1 MRPTEPNLL
10 HYGFPGEPS
19 LVSGATASSPRHK
32 MPASRRRLRSRTP
45 LATRSGDAGSGEC
58 VICLEDIALR
68 EKWRCIHCNVAAHVD
83 CMPRNSLGHIHL
95 GNGCPQC
102 RVTMTQ
108 LLIEAQRPCTA
119 PKGLVC
125 YVCLR
130 HIQDGRECMKCP
142 APRHYCQA
150 HWHAECI
157 TNGRCPACGNN
168 AYQALCT
175 RRM

>member
-1 MRPTEPNLL
+1 
-10 HYGFPGEPS
+10 
-19 LVSGATASSPRHK
+19 
-32 MPASRRRLRSRTP
+32 MPALRRLRSRTP
-45 LATRSGDAGSGEC
+45 CRCSDAGGGEC
-58 VICLEDIALR
+58 AICLEDIGFR
-68 EKWRCIHCNVAAHVD
+68 EKWRCLQCNVVAHVN
-83 CMPRNSLGHIHL
+83 CMPRNALGHIHL
-95 GNGCPQC
+95 GNGCPGC

-108 LLIEAQRPCTA
+108 LLTEAQRPCTA

-130 HIQDGRECMKCP
+130 HIQDGRKCMKCP

-150 HWHAECI
+150 HWQAECI

-168 AYQALCT
+168 AYQALII

>member
-1 MRPTEPNLL
+1 MSAP
-10 HYGFPGEPS
+10 
-19 LVSGATASSPRHK
+19 
-32 MPASRRRLRSRTP
+32 RRRLRSRTP
-45 LATRSGDAGSGEC
+45 PAMRCGDAGSGEC
-58 VICLEDIALR
+58 VICLEDIGLT
-68 EKWRCIHCNVAAHVD
+68 EKWRCLQCNVVAHVD
-83 CMPRNSLGHIHL
+83 CMPRNTLGHIHL
-95 GNGCPQC
+95 GNGCPVC
-102 RVTMTQ
+102 RVTMAQ
-108 LLIEAQRPCTA
+108 LLTEAKRPCTA
-119 PKGLVC
+119 SKGLVC
-125 YVCLR
+125 YVCLK